1 MGGNLW
7 AFGWALFVIHILL
20 YYFDFAI
27 LGRLQV
33 AKLIPWEGRT
43 LNISAW
49 REEGLGIG
57 KAASG

>member
-1 MGGNLW
+1 LVIYI
-7 AFGWALFVIHILL
+7 LF
-20 YYFDFAI
+20 YYFHFAI

-33 AKLIPWEGRT
+33 AKLIPWEGRI

-57 KAASG
+57 KGASGYHVNS